1 MLLEFKDGKCQ
12 QLEYTRKDLTTWSNK
27 NVTFLLCP
35 IFCNSDNTYLFYYN
49 VYIFSYLRIYAN
61 GASGGKGYENFVQSK
76 ADQIRALVKLTK
88 GEQLFILV
96 GQMGVSG
103 CKENMVSAHKN

>member
-1 MLLEFKDGKCQ
+1 MF
-12 QLEYTRKDLTTWSNK
+12 
-27 NVTFLLCP
+27 
-35 IFCNSDNTYLFYYN
+35 
-49 VYIFSYLRIYAN
+49 IFSYRLTIVHLYSKNRIYAN
-61 GASGGKGYENFVQSK
+61 GASGGAGHDNFLQSK

-103 CKENMVSAHKN
+103 CKKTCGNAKVRLLHNINSLDIKDSIFSQI